1 MSVSRVNELPQKLL
15 LRIFSFLDK
24 GRTRKHCGC
33 RSFLTLVTAG
43 DLAKCGMTCKL
54 FGRIHN
60 HDSLWKR
67 LFCKQWGESI
77 GYAFVGSWKYRY
89 RARLQYIQSR
99 KRPEFLPSLR
109 KRSLYIFRD
118 DSLTVPSGL
127 DTPTNQS
134 ADESSSSTGSSS
146 STAKSSTPVATHG
159 HWLAEKIVDSQPKVG
174 TFKPCSYP
182 SLR

>member
-1 MSVSRVNELPQKLL
+1 MSVSRVDELPQKLL

-24 GRTRKHCGC
+24 GRTRKHLWL
-33 RSFLTLVTAG
+33 RPFLTLVTAG

-109 KRSLYIFRD
+109 KISYFVMIRSQSVQVSILLPIN
-118 DSLTVPSGL
+118 LPM
-127 DTPTNQS
+127 NQ
-134 ADESSSSTGSSS
+134 
-146 STAKSSTPVATHG
+146 VA
-159 HWLAEKIVDSQPKVG
+159 LRAVAPLQPRVAH
-174 TFKPCSYP
+174 P
-182 SLR
+182 